1 METQAALV
9 RADGAVHLD
18 AESAIDLDLALIV
31 DPRYAK
37 HHRPLRLAD
46 ALQDA
51 GGQVMR
57 IGFKKRPQGTQD
69 FFDSLV
75 EFGLVR
81 VAFFQARKEGFDG
94 FDHGKVSANLLS
106 LEEIGPDCNKRIAHR
121 NRAKCRSYEIKW
133 CTGYK
138 SGGFLSLFCT

>member
-1 METQAALV
+1 METQATLV
-9 RADGAVHLD
+9 RADCAVHLD
-18 AESAIDLDLALIV
+18 AETTIDLDLALIV
-31 DPRYAK
+31 DPRHAK
-37 HHRPLRLAD
+37 HHRTLRLAD

-75 EFGLVR
+75 KLGLIR

-94 FDHGKVSANLLS
+94 FDHEKVSANLLS

-121 NRAKCRSYEIKW
+121 NSAKCRTYEIKW

-138 SGGFLSLFCT
+138 